1 MSIGLGPLQK
11 YLSDPDIFEVMVVHG
26 TEIWVEDREGL
37 RHVDSL
43 RSEQA
48 TDCIEHIARISGR
61 RIDLMC
67 PVLDARLDD
76 GTRACVVIPPISVTG
91 PSINLRKFPTR
102 VLPLAA
108 FGPQECSE
116 IVRQLVAEKM
126 NVVVSGET
134 SSGKTS
140 LLSSVA
146 HIFTP
151 QERII
156 CVEDTS
162 ELCITHPHVVH
173 LQTRIANSEGSG
185 EITLQD
191 LVRASLRM
199 RPDRLLVGEVRGA
212 EAIDMVLALTSGH
225 RGCWSTVHATNA
237 SHTLTRVSHI
247 IMRDAPQW
255 SPAHVMDLVQQA
267 TDVVIH
273 MVRSAHGRRRI
284 NEIVA
289 LHDGTPRH
297 LYGPVYSEKIE

>member
-1 MSIGLGPLQK
+1 MSVGLGPLHE
-11 YLSDPDIFEVMVVHG
+11 YLSHPDTFEVMVVHG

-37 RHVDSL
+37 RRVDSL
-43 RSEQA
+43 RTEQTA
-48 TDCIEHIARISGR
+48 DCIEHIARVSGR
-61 RIDLMC
+61 RIDLMH

-76 GTRACVVIPPISVTG
+76 GTRACVVIPPISLTG
-91 PSINLRKFPTR
+91 ASINLRKFPAR

-108 FGPQECSE
+108 FGPQECTD
-116 IVRQLVAEKM
+116 IVRRIVAEKK

-146 HIFTP
+146 HIFAP
-151 QERII
+151 HERII

-162 ELCITHPHVVH
+162 ELRITHPHVVH
-173 LQTRIANSEGSG
+173 LQTRSVNAEGAG
-185 EITLQD
+185 EVTLQD
-191 LVRASLRM
+191 LVRTSLRM

-225 RGCWSTVHATNA
+225 RGCWSTVHADTA
-237 SHTLTRVSHI
+237 SHTVTRLANI

-255 SPAHVMDLVQQA
+255 STHHVENLVHHA

-273 MVRSAHGRRRI
+273 MVRNAQGRRRI
-284 NEIVA
+284 NEIVSISEK
-289 LHDGTPRH
+289 TQVH
-297 LYGPVYSEKIE
+297 LYGPVFPERSH

>member
-1 MSIGLGPLQK
+1 MNVGLGPLQK
-11 YLSDPDIFEVMVVHG
+11 YLSDPNIFEVMVVHG
-26 TEIWVEDREGL
+26 TEVWVEDHEGL
-37 RHVDSL
+37 HHVDSL
-43 RSEQA
+43 HREQT
-48 TDCIEHIARISGR
+48 TDCIEYITRISGR
-61 RIDLMC
+61 RVDLMS
-67 PVLDARLDD
+67 PVLDARLDHS
-76 GTRACVVIPPISVTG
+76 TRACVVIPPISVTG

-116 IVRQLVAEKM
+116 IVRQLVAEKK
-126 NVVVSGET
+126 NVIVSGET

-146 HIFTP
+146 RIFP
-151 QERII
+151 SHERII

-191 LVRASLRM
+191 LVRTSLRM
-199 RPDRLLVGEVRGA
+199 RPNRLLVGEVRGA

-225 RGCWSTVHATNA
+225 RGCWSTVHAANA
-237 SHTLTRVSHI
+237 SHTLTRVANI

-255 SPAHVMDLVQQA
+255 SPEHVMNLVRQA

-273 MVRSAHGRRRI
+273 MVRRDHGRRRI

-289 LHDGTPRH
+289 VHEEEPHH
-297 LYGPVYSEKIE
+297 LYGPIYSEISQ

>member
-146 HIFTP
+146 HIFNP

-255 SPAHVMDLVQQA
+255 SPAHVMDLVQLA

>member
-1 MSIGLGPLQK
+1 VNIGLGPLQQ

-43 RSEQA
+43 RTEQTA
-48 TDCIEHIARISGR
+48 DCIEYIARISGR

-76 GTRACVVIPPISVTG
+76 GTRACVVIPPVSVTG

-108 FGPQECSE
+108 FGPQECTQ
-116 IVRQLVAEKM
+116 IVRQLVAEKK

-146 HIFTP
+146 HVFAP
-151 QERII
+151 HERII

-191 LVRASLRM
+191 LVRTSLRM

-237 SHTLTRVSHI
+237 SHTVIRVANI

-255 SPAHVMDLVQQA
+255 SPDHVMNLVQHA

-273 MVRSAHGRRRI
+273 MVRGAHGRRRI
-284 NEIVA
+284 NEIIAVNEA
-289 LHDGTPRH
+289 SPLR
-297 LYGPVYSEKIE
+297 LYGPIYPEKSQ

>member
-255 SPAHVMDLVQQA
+255 SPAHVMDLVQLA

>member
-1 MSIGLGPLQK
+1 MSIGLGPLQQ
-11 YLSDPDIFEVMVVHG
+11 YLLDPDIFEVMVIHG
-26 TEIWVEDREGL
+26 TQIWVEDREGL
-37 RHVDSL
+37 RHVDAL
-43 RSEQA
+43 RPEQTA
-48 TDCIEHIARISGR
+48 DCIEHIARISGR

-76 GTRACVVIPPISVTG
+76 GTRACVVIPPVSVTG

-108 FGPQECSE
+108 FGPQECTQ
-116 IVRQLVAEKM
+116 IVRQLVAEKK

-146 HIFTP
+146 HIFAAH
-151 QERII
+151 ERIV

-191 LVRASLRM
+191 LVRTSLRM

-237 SHTLTRVSHI
+237 SHTLTRVAHI

-255 SPAHVMDLVQQA
+255 SPDHVMNLVQQA

-273 MVRSAHGRRRI
+273 MVRGTNGRRRI

-289 LHDGTPRH
+289 INDATPHH
-297 LYGPVYSEKIE
+297 LYGPIYPEKSQ